1 MPDPVV
7 MQQAVRTYLAA
18 FRAADLNAIVELFAG
33 DATVEDP
40 VGTPKHEGL
49 AAIRE
54 FYGKSIELGAVLE
67 QQGATRVG
75 ADYAAFAFEAHIP
88 GMGQVEVIDTFR
100 FNEDGKIIEMRAFF
114 GPENFRTA

>member
-1 MPDPVV
+1 MPDPKI
-7 MQQAVRTYLAA
+7 MQQAVHTYISA
-18 FRAADLNAIVELFAG
+18 FRDKDLDAIVKLFAPE
-33 DATVEDP
+33 ATVEDP
-40 VGTPKHEGL
+40 VGTPKHDGL

-75 ADYAAFAFEAHIP
+75 AEYAAFAFEARIP
-88 GMGQVEVIDTFR
+88 GMGRVDVIDTFR

-114 GPENFRTA
+114 GPDNFRAI